1 MFPVTGIP
9 APTSRVPS
17 PCSVH
22 ASRSAPALPQTPKH
36 TPATGLSRGECPTW
50 SPFRLIPTKSLPQML
65 LNCHLTKSDFFTYLP
80 VLPTP
85 YSALLTSWHYYH
97 WIHHSRSVYGL
108 PAVLPPLELTPH

>member
-65 LNCHLTKSDFFTYLP
+65 LNCHLTKSDFFLPTYLCSL
-80 VLPTP
+80 LPTLP
-85 YSALLTSWHYYH
+85 SLHLGIIITGYITHAPFMVYLLYSPH
-97 WIHHSRSVYGL
+97 WS
-108 PAVLPPLELTPH
+108 